1 MSVTCFGPGLK
12 TVSQG
17 RGAGAGVDDGCP
29 STCPRA
35 FTCLLVQCLPQNS
48 SPTGCAD
55 AWPALLVS
63 YRPLGSM
70 HRLRKKGN
78 RVLKIIPSSRRIGA
92 GPPERK
98 GPPRHGVR
106 SNIHCSAAKH
116 ASATSSRS
124 SAFRAL
130 KGRGSGPVSATITG
144 GRPTGIAV
152 TRNTLLHGLSG
163 SGRVGVK
170 PLRA

>member
-1 MSVTCFGPGLK
+1 MSSRLHVLARAMLVAK
-12 TVSQG
+12 HVSDWLC
-17 RGAGAGVDDGCP
+17 RRLAGFASVLQTARVDA
-29 STCPRA
+29 S
-35 FTCLLVQCLPQNS
+35 QE
-48 SPTGCAD
+48 
-55 AWPALLVS
+55 
-63 YRPLGSM
+63 
-70 HRLRKKGN
+70 KEN

-106 SNIHCSAAKH
+106 RNIHCSAAKQ

-124 SAFRAL
+124 SALRAL
-130 KGRGSGPVSATITG
+130 KGRGSGPVSATMTG

-152 TRNTLLHGLSG
+152 TRKTLLHGLSG